1 VEPIKLQVVEPIK
14 RERASRTTRVEVY
27 DTLRASIISLQRTP
41 GQRLSEAELARELGV
56 SRTPIRE
63 AIIQLR
69 ADGLVEVTPQ
79 LGSFVSKISLRN
91 VREAQFARE
100 ALECAAIRIAAQR
113 IDDAADERLRQN
125 IALQRAAETSADLE
139 QFYRLD
145 EEFHREVVATSGYP
159 GISELLDRSRAH
171 LNRVRRLSL
180 PVPDVIDEL
189 IDQHSAV
196 LAALERNDSDQAEAT
211 LRHHLRGV
219 YRVLEPLRDAHPDFF
234 VSLGDGADSFEG
246 EPPLGPARPVPARPA
261 SAARDAPK
269 ERQTLPEDHGLTA
282 ATGSTVSK
290 FGRDRS
296 RTGARVRELRRGD
309 VQTVSLENDL
319 LRTTFLAGE
328 GAKVVEFLYKPR
340 AIDLASWSSAG
351 LTSPQGIEGMPAD
364 NPAAFVDQITDG
376 WWDVFPSGGAPAS
389 YRGADFGA
397 HGEAALLPW
406 DVEVLDDDPDEVAI
420 RLSVRTRHYP
430 AYLEKV
436 IRMNAAEPLISVEL
450 SLHNLAPLDLEAM
463 WGCHLAFSKPFLQ
476 PGAQL
481 IIDKGAR
488 VLPHHAAI
496 SESGR
501 RRVDSANPGRWPT
514 LKSAKGSR
522 EGAKVDLSLLP
533 DTAASEMLYVTDFSN
548 ASYEVRQPNGMSVH
562 VGWDREA
569 FPYLWVWQELG
580 DAQDYPWWGQLYAVG
595 MEPFSSYG
603 IDGLASAVE
612 NRSALLLSPHQV
624 RTSWLEVSVAE

>member
-1 VEPIKLQVVEPIK
+1 MEPID
-14 RERASRTTRVEVY
+14 RRRASRTTTRVEVY
-27 DTLRASIISLQRTP
+27 DTLRASIVSLQRAP
-41 GQRLSEAELARELGV
+41 GQRLSEAELARDLGV
-56 SRTPIRE
+56 SRTPVRE

-79 LGSFVSKISLRN
+79 RGSFVSKISLRN

-100 ALECAAIRIAAQR
+100 ALECAAVRVAVDR
-113 IDDAADERLRQN
+113 IDDAAGERLREN
-125 IALQRAAETSADLE
+125 ISLQRAAQDSADLE

-145 EEFHREVVATSGYP
+145 EAFHRELVETSGYS

-180 PVPDVIDEL
+180 PVPDVIEEL

-196 LAALERNDSDQAEAT
+196 VEAIERRDADAAEAA

-219 YRVLEPLRDAHPDFF
+219 YRVLEPLRDAHPDYF
-234 VSLGDGADSFEG
+234 VPFSDGADGYEG

-319 LRTTFLAGE
+319 LRTTYLAGQ
-328 GAKVVEFLYKPR
+328 GAKVVEFLYKQR
-340 AIDLASWSSAG
+340 DIDLASWNSAG
-351 LTSPQGIEGMPAD
+351 LTSPQGIEGAPAD

-376 WWDVFPSGGAPAS
+376 WWDVFPSGGAPSS
-389 YRGADFGA
+389 YRGANFGA
-397 HGEAALLPW
+397 HGEAAVLPW
-406 DVEVLDDDPDEVAI
+406 DVEILEDDPDEVAI

-436 IRMNAAEPLISVEL
+436 IRMNAAEPLIRVEL
-450 SLHNLAPLDLEAM
+450 SLHNLAPLDLE
-463 WGCHLAFSKPFLQ
+463 
-476 PGAQL
+476 
-481 IIDKGAR
+481 
-488 VLPHHAAI
+488 
-496 SESGR
+496 
-501 RRVDSANPGRWPT
+501 
-514 LKSAKGSR
+514 
-522 EGAKVDLSLLP
+522 
-533 DTAASEMLYVTDFSN
+533 
-548 ASYEVRQPNGMSVH
+548 
-562 VGWDREA
+562 
-569 FPYLWVWQELG
+569 
-580 DAQDYPWWGQLYAVG
+580 
-595 MEPFSSYG
+595 
-603 IDGLASAVE
+603 
-612 NRSALLLSPHQV
+612 
-624 RTSWLEVSVAE
+624 